1 MVKRFGESQRFHM
14 SPVRMDPT
22 RLRLDSPVRG
32 KTLLM
37 RMSTWERKE
46 HQAKDE
52 VGASSLRPFVD
63 KEQ

>member
-1 MVKRFGESQRFHM
+1 M